1 MTGTVAAVQETPS
14 QYPPTRAHEG
24 VLVPFDF
31 TFFLSCEVG
40 NPCLACQQL
49 EFLDWIGVCDVAIGF
64 VFWLFRSFFV
74 GIVISWAFLRIVAFG
89 ESDGKRLYEISVS
102 NGIH

>member
-1 MTGTVAAVQETPS
+1 MTGTVAAVRETPS

-24 VLVPFDF
+24 VLVPFDC
-31 TFFLSCEVG
+31 TLLSCEVG

-49 EFLDWIGVCDVAIGF
+49 EFLDWVGVRDVAIGLSF
-64 VFWLFRSFFV
+64 GFFLSFFV
-74 GIVISWAFLRIVAFG
+74 GIVISWAFLRVVAFG
-89 ESDGKRLYEISVS
+89 ESDGKRLNEISVS